1 MITVLEMRKLK
12 ISICM
17 FLLFPF
23 LIQAQESR
31 IEEKAISKHYIS
43 ENLESSLIL
52 SRAEQWFNSEENS
65 EQYEIVSLDQN
76 NGEMLVQGKT
86 KVLYKNIGKE
96 LYPKRTGMA
105 EVLEASFGNKI
116 TIQTENDGYSITYQ
130 VVDMK
135 QEMYKM
141 EDLFYDCVDFKS
153 IDEEDLKQYN
163 NAMNK
168 LLKANLVFKKRR
180 DVFAEN
186 SKSQFEEVS
195 DYLLNAGEV
204 TIYSIHEAI
213 AADGQ

>member
-1 MITVLEMRKLK
+1 MRKLK
-12 ISICM
+12 ISLCM
-17 FLLFPF
+17 FLLFSF

-31 IEEKAISKHYIS
+31 IEEKSISKHYVS

-65 EQYEIVSLDQN
+65 EQFEIISLDQDK
-76 NGEMLVQGKT
+76 GEMLVEGKT

-96 LYPKRTGMA
+96 LYPKRSGMA

-116 TIQTENDGYSITYQ
+116 TIQTENGAYSITYQ

-141 EDLFYDCVDFKS
+141 EDLFYDCIDFKS
-153 IDEEDLKQYN
+153 IDEEDLKHYN
-163 NAMNK
+163 KAMNK

-180 DVFAEN
+180 DIFAEN

-195 DYLLNAGEV
+195 DYLLNAGEL
-204 TIYSIHEAI
+204 TIYSIHEAVV
-213 AADGQ
+213 ADGH